1 MSDTPDEPNSNAAK
15 KAEDLGRDYDA
26 KVPDADA
33 KAPLSPDT
41 SPSSDKPDKPQSP
54 KKSGASKKA
63 QPSAN
68 DRSADADGTANSTN
82 SANSPDAADPTDVP
96 AKPTDQPEEATIETD
111 KATIHPDEA
120 TNETDETDRWAGPA
134 ASTAIEDTAVWTP
147 PNGTPATTENPN
159 AQPSQTSGPLP
170 SPPQNQPPQADH
182 QLQSGHYPQSGQY
195 SNSDPGHYQ
204 QGSSPGTYPP
214 ASAQGPYPQGSA
226 PSASPHPGS
235 APFSQSGPG
244 PFPQAGTTPYP
255 AGQGYRP
262 SASATKYL
270 APLKQGV
277 TWRAALIP
285 PGIALAAGIIVS
297 IILSMMIA
305 SMADFTSFTEDTG
318 ISTDGVSYAL
328 PFIFLALSLF
338 GSAVFRFSLQ
348 SSGIVDA
355 QGSIVILGA
364 PLLLTIIVVG
374 ILWWL
379 TKRSELKSPAP
390 NRGSTWIRI
399 AITTLA
405 MTLVLFLL
413 QLIFAARFSAFED
426 EGALSLSLSAI
437 TARSFFLPLLVILVT
452 SIAGRIAGH
461 FKGTEAVGAPFLRW
475 AVPSLL
481 VTWIHLV
488 VTVAVFS
495 IVALF
500 VLPLSL
506 DMPWQTVPLTFINM
520 GLILSSLIHFGGV
533 SASAQ
538 GDLGFTSSG
547 FSENLTIFSSD
558 APGQLWIGLLVV
570 VVSVLI
576 ATFVATVTRRPS
588 WTVLEQDKQQ
598 WASAWKLPL
607 AFCLVWGLLSM
618 LAMPLRASMEGSA
631 EAAVLFGGSGAARMG
646 LGPLAWTFL
655 IFALWGAV
663 IEVLSRTLGP
673 RLVLTFP
680 AIAKFFAGRTVH
692 PHWGQHLGM
701 SEPRFAFIHPDIA
714 AAAAASPTAPPMAP
728 PPGQAQPGHGPEGYG
743 QSGQPPSSN
752 AQMPV
757 GFDPGPT
764 GAGSAPVPDRPGHRP
779 EQPGNAQQHESQQS
793 GSAPY
798 IGQPHGTQAAGSQPY
813 NTQQYGAPVRPFDK
827 KKATMFAVI
836 GGGAVLALVAALI
849 IVTQVNGRMFGPEAA
864 VEKYF
869 SELSDGDAEGALK
882 IADVDVPS
890 EARTLL
896 TDDILGGA
904 KALPE
909 DVTVQ
914 DADVSGNSATV
925 SVAYDLGGSKSTS
938 QVTVHKAGKKALFFD
953 DWKLEAPELFTL
965 AVDTPGLSKVKVNG
979 IDVDTDGS
987 GLILPAFPGLYTI
1000 GPAEKSDL
1008 ISADPVEV
1016 RAFLA
1021 DDADME
1027 GVEPAYLAAQP
1038 SDAFRTEVN
1047 NQVKTLIDS
1056 CAKKTVAQPDGCPFG
1071 SSLADSYDARG
1082 LKWSISSYPTV
1093 TVSDDTT
1100 ASDPYSESDSS
1111 TGPNGG
1117 PAWPISSDTTGE
1129 ALVTG
1134 TYDSFDDD
1142 EPFDDNVTFSVSG
1155 IAEIVDDKVVIT
1167 ISDDPWDW

>member
-1 MSDTPDEPNSNAAK
+1 M
-15 KAEDLGRDYDA
+15 
-26 KVPDADA
+26 
-33 KAPLSPDT
+33 
-41 SPSSDKPDKPQSP
+41 
-54 KKSGASKKA
+54 
-63 QPSAN
+63 
-68 DRSADADGTANSTN
+68 
-82 SANSPDAADPTDVP
+82 
-96 AKPTDQPEEATIETD
+96 
-111 KATIHPDEA
+111 
-120 TNETDETDRWAGPA
+120 
-134 ASTAIEDTAVWTP
+134 
-147 PNGTPATTENPN
+147 N
-159 AQPSQTSGPLP
+159 AQRSQEPGSGPY
-170 SPPQNQPPQADH
+170 PQQNQYPQPPQYPQAG
-182 QLQSGHYPQSGQY
+182 QYLQAGQHPQSGQY
-195 SNSDPGHYQ
+195 PPTAQYPQSDQHPQ
-204 QGSSPGTYPP
+204 STP
-214 ASAQGPYPQGSA
+214 GPYQSGAAPEYGSQGSA
-226 PSASPHPGS
+226 PGAYPQAG
-235 APFSQSGPG
+235 APG
-244 PFPQAGTTPYP
+244 PFPQTGPAPYP
-255 AGQGYRP
+255 GAPGYGP
-262 SASATKYL
+262 TASATKYL
-270 APLKQGV
+270 APLKQAV

-285 PGIALAAGIIVS
+285 PGIALAVGIIVS
-297 IILSMMIA
+297 IILSVMIT
-305 SMADFTSFTEDTG
+305 SMADFSSFTEDTG

-328 PFIFLALSLF
+328 PFILLALSLF

-364 PLLLTIIVVG
+364 PLLVTVIVVG
-374 ILWWL
+374 VLWWL

-399 AITTLA
+399 AISTLA
-405 MTLVLFLL
+405 MTLALFLL

-426 EGALSLSLSAI
+426 EGAFSLSLSAI

-452 SIAGRIAGH
+452 SIAARIAGH

-475 AVPSLL
+475 AIPSLL

-488 VTVAVFS
+488 ATAALFS

-506 DMPWQTVPLTFINM
+506 DMPWQTVPLTVINM
-520 GLILSSLIHFGGV
+520 GLILSSLVHFGGV

-538 GDLGFTSSG
+538 GDLGFNSSG

-618 LAMPLRASMEGSA
+618 LAIPLRVSMEGSA

-655 IFALWGAV
+655 IFAVWGAV

-714 AAAAASPTAPPMAP
+714 AAAAATPTAPPMAP
-728 PPGQAQPGHGPEGYG
+728 PPGQSQGQPQPEYGQNGHGPAGYEQTGYSQNG
-743 QSGQPPSSN
+743 QPSSN
-752 AQMPV
+752 PQMPV
-757 GFDPGPT
+757 GFDPGPSGT
-764 GAGSAPVPDRPGHRP
+764 GSAPVPDRPDHRP
-779 EQPGNAQQHESQQS
+779 EQPGESVQTGSRTDPSSFAAQPASGSNGAQPYGSQQF
-793 GSAPY
+793 
-798 IGQPHGTQAAGSQPY
+798 GSQPY
-813 NTQQYGAPVRPFDK
+813 GSQQFGSQPHNTQPYGAQQYSAQPYGAQQYNGQQAGAPVKPFDK
-827 KKATMFAVI
+827 RKATMFAVI

-896 TDDILGGA
+896 TNDILGGA

-914 DADVSGNSATV
+914 DADVSGDSATV
-925 SVAYDLGGSKSTS
+925 SVTYDLGGSKSTS
-938 QVTVHKAGKKALFFD
+938 QVSVHKAGKKALFFD

-1000 GPAEKSDL
+1000 GLAEKSDL

-1021 DDADME
+1021 DDTDME

-1071 SSLADSYDARG
+1071 SSLADSYEAKG
-1082 LKWSISSYPTV
+1082 LKWSVTSYPTV
-1093 TVSDDTT
+1093 SVSSDST
-1100 ASDPYSESDSS
+1100 ASDPYSDSDSS

-1117 PAWPISSDTTGE
+1117 PAWPISTDTTGE

-1142 EPFDDNVTFSVSG
+1142 EPFDDDVTFSVSG
-1155 IAEIVDDKVVIT
+1155 TAEIVDDKVVIT